1 MPRFSGRRKIP
12 YRPDLRGMPMYLQIV
27 VSINGNELHSYSF
40 AESEILIGRSAECDV
55 LLDNLGVSR
64 THAKI
69 LRQGN
74 SLQIVDLNSG
84 NGTFLNGKWV
94 NEATVSAGDTVGI
107 GKFSL
112 TMKLSNERLPEA
124 EVQSTAEADTVISST
139 VFLRPEETR
148 KILQQSQG
156 AKPAPVMAPSRPSK
170 SEPAVA
176 QPIGWIFAAG
186 ALLGLFCGWLFWG

>member
-40 AESEILIGRSAECDV
+40 TESEILIGRSAECDV

-94 NEATVSAGDTVGI
+94 NGATVSAGDTVGI

-148 KILQQSQG
+148 KILQQSQS

-176 QPIGWIFAAG
+176 QPIATMHRTNNM
-186 ALLGLFCGWLFWG
+186 LLMDAPL